1 MPDAYEYL
9 QKKINSLESS
19 IETLD
24 YQLTRLKN
32 FTPAI
37 QLKITRERRA
47 YLNRELKK
55 YKSYLKKEN
64 AK

>member
-1 MPDAYEYL
+1 MPNAIEYL
-9 QKKINSLESS
+9 EKKIDSLKSA

-55 YKSYLKKEN
+55 YKAFLKNETK
-64 AK
+64 